1 MKLTDHAEK
10 VDAVLA
16 ESEDCVEVPIGLE
29 RLLELRKRL
38 QQLEEEKASVQALKV
53 HEDRLSFISPA
64 RLAGR
69 KASFLLVDR
78 PKNRCLHLKGQLVFL
93 IGAFCQE
100 QTIAAWS
107 NETKEAA
114 EKAQQAGHRAK
125 HLTLLAAD
133 KAAQAKHE
141 EEEQARREA
150 EEKARKEAEE
160 KARREAEEKA
170 RKEAKEKARREA
182 EEKAQHEA
190 EEKARKEAEEK
201 ARREAEEKARR
212 EAEEKAQQESEEKA
226 RGEAEEKMQP
236 EAQERPLPEAQETAQ
251 GESNGE
257 TAGLTEQKRAELS
270 ESKACAE
277 DEKSSSNSGHHEKDK
292 MAGGPVASHLAAD
305 VPDLL
310 QRLLVKSEACPK
322 VSGEYRRMESSWQG
336 HPAFKKPNEQ
346 TYLIWSPREG
356 GHWIFTRDPASEE
369 ILARNLQVSVTA
381 TPEEISHRSW
391 TMAPW
396 RTRGSKIMVDIL
408 GL

>member
-1 MKLTDHAEK
+1 MANTNLNQVMDDAANCKRPCRRDLRKNELPEDETQQLKICLKSFQGAEDRLAAGKASAEIEATKQELEAVAVEFSKLAMKLTDHAEK

-53 HEDRLSFISPA
+53 HE
-64 RLAGR
+64 
-69 KASFLLVDR
+69 
-78 PKNRCLHLKGQLVFL
+78 
-93 IGAFCQE
+93 E

-150 EEKARKEAEE
+150 EEKARK
-160 KARREAEEKA
+160 
-170 RKEAKEKARREA
+170 
-182 EEKAQHEA
+182 
-190 EEKARKEAEEK
+190 
-201 ARREAEEKARR
+201 EAEEKARR